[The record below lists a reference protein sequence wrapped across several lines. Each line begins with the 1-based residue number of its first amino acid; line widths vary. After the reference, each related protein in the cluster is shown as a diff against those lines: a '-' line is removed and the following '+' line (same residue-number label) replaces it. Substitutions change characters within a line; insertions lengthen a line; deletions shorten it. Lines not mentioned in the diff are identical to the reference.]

1 MARKELKTK
10 PLTDVQGGIA
20 KSIMSGVADLYSE
33 HVDRIDKLLR
43 ESDGQKATVRF
54 SVEIDCTASAPIV
67 DVGIRFTDTITDH
80 RKYSLEDPAQP
91 SLFGEDDPDGDR
103 PNDNVD
109 EDQAP
114 KKRGR
119 RGKEAASEGQGDPE
133 GSEA

>member
-20 KSIMSGVADLYSE
+20 KSIMSGVSELYSE

-54 SVEIDCTASAPIV
+54 AVEIDCTASAPIV

-91 SLFGEDDPDGDR
+91 SLFAEEDA
-103 PNDNVD
+103 DNVD
-109 EDQAP
+109 SDQAH

-119 RGKEAASEGQGDPE
+119 RGKEAASGDDGGEPE
-133 GSEA
+133 GSGN